1 MKIVLTLALCL
12 VLAGSVEAAK
22 NKKAK
27 KPGGGG
33 ADAAFKKVD
42 TNNDGI
48 ITPREFGA
56 ISKDKNVGRAFS
68 KLDTDKSGSLLPSEF
83 SAYKPE
89 TADKAKKKKKK

>member
-1 MKIVLTLALCL
+1 MKKFLALALCL
-12 VLAGSVEAAK
+12 SLAGSAEAAK

-27 KPGGGG
+27 KPAGGTS
-33 ADAAFKKVD
+33 AAFKKVD

-68 KLDTDKSGSLLPSEF
+68 NLDKDKSGSLLPSEF
-83 SAYKPE
+83 SAYKP
-89 TADKAKKKKKK
+89 DNDGKAKKKKK